1 MPQAIVPARQPR
13 WYWVPVRVVVITFL
27 LTLVTFALCLLLG
40 ILGLVISGA
49 LRGVHPNL
57 TLAYRHF
64 AFPLAMGIGAV
75 VLVTATIMEVRRYRQ
90 MKALAGIARASS

>member
-1 MPQAIVPARQPR
+1 MPQAIAPPRQPR

-40 ILGLVISGA
+40 ILGLAISGA

-57 TLAYRHF
+57 TSAYRHF
-64 AFPLAMGIGAV
+64 AFPAAMGVAAV
-75 VLVTATIMEVRRYRQ
+75 VLVSATIMEVRRYRQ